1 MSNLVNR
8 MALQVTS
15 CTLTKSPSQLLEKGP
30 NYFKYRTNTNI
41 FATPS
46 NRRSA
51 VELLEESKSQ
61 YVKSSSVL
69 DTKQSLMQMATDNIS
84 SNRRLSHP
92 VTNQPLRAKSEYDL
106 SQLKTSEEFSSPSFL
121 GCSNPSLMDID
132 CSTTESDGQLNQRL
146 TNGVLKLDTSLRP
159 TQQMDEM
166 GSSIHS
172 KSLPMTTSMIDQ
184 LEDLPLPNSAT
195 VDDIVDMLPEKITQ
209 HFQNP
214 PLQRNSEGV
223 VLRRQKR
230 PIHRSQS
237 DVTYLHTRTS
247 DIPSMGSRLSRA
259 SVELEKFFNEMGI
272 DRTILDPMLR
282 QQEES
287 VQKDA
292 DFFETLSS
300 LDSPD
305 TRSICSGISRSE
317 KGQSDV
323 ETLDRQ
329 QNSPQNTSIVER
341 NARIIKWLCNVKKAR
356 SQSAN

>member
-1 MSNLVNR
+1 

-30 NYFKYRTNTNI
+30 NYFKFRTNSNI

-51 VELLEESKSQ
+51 VELLEESKAQ

-69 DTKQSLMQMATDNIS
+69 DQKQSFKHMAMDNVS

-92 VTNQPLRAKSEYDL
+92 VTSQSIRTKSEYDL
-106 SQLKTSEEFSSPSFL
+106 SGLKTSDEFSQPSFPT
-121 GCSNPSLMDID
+121 CSNPSLMDID
-132 CSTTESDGQLNQRL
+132 CSTTESDGQLNQKSV
-146 TNGVLKLDTSLRP
+146 NGVLKLDTCIKPS
-159 TQQMDEM
+159 TQQDEM
-166 GSSIHS
+166 GSAILS
-172 KSLPMTTSMIDQ
+172 KSQPMTSSMMDHLQ
-184 LEDLPLPNSAT
+184 SFPLPLSAT
-195 VDDIVDMLPEKITQ
+195 VDDIVDMLPERITQ

-214 PLQRNSEGV
+214 PLQRNSDGV

-237 DVTYLHTRTS
+237 DVTYLRTS
-247 DIPSMGSRLSRA
+247 DIPGIGSRLSRA

-317 KGQSDV
+317 KGQSDADM
-323 ETLDRQ
+323 LDRQ
-329 QNSPQNTSIVER
+329 QNSPQNNSIVER